1 MYYGYGYRSG
11 GSAGDTLAVIGIV
24 LAVVATVAICILVMP
39 KSKREQLTGFL
50 AKLHDIVNFKSL
62 IIEKILKVLY
72 VFFSCAAI
80 LVGFFEIF
88 AGVPFLLCLA
98 IIVLGPIVIR
108 LIYEGL
114 MLFII
119 CVQNVIE
126 INKKLDG
133 GLAQRPEQP
142 ALPAEPKMVF
152 CTQCGT
158 RYDAAAGPCPNCGAT
173 ND

>member
-1 MYYGYGYRSG
+1 MYGYSYSTRG
-11 GSAGDTLAVIGIV
+11 GSVATLGVVAVV
-24 LAVVATVAICILVMP
+24 LAIIATVVICILVMP
-39 KSKREQLTGFL
+39 KSKRGQLSGIL
-50 AKLHDIVNFKSL
+50 LKLHDIVNFKSL

-72 VFFSCAAI
+72 VFASCSVI

-88 AGVPFLLCLA
+88 AGQPFLLCLA
-98 IIVLGPIVIR
+98 VMVIGPFVVR

-133 GLAQRPEQP
+133 GLTAKPVTPP
-142 ALPAEPKMVF
+142 APPEPKLVF

-173 ND
+173 NQ

>member
-1 MYYGYGYRSG
+1 MFSYSYTSRG
-11 GSAGDTLAVIGIV
+11 GSGALGLVAFLLAI
-24 LAVVATVAICILVMP
+24 AATVAICILVMP
-39 KSKREQLTGFL
+39 KNKREGLSGFL
-50 AKLHDIVNFKSL
+50 LKLHEIVNFKSL

-72 VFFSCAAI
+72 VFCTCPTV
-80 LVGFFEIF
+80 LLGFFEIF
-88 AGVPFLLCLA
+88 AGMPFFGCLA
-98 IIVLGPIVIR
+98 LIVIGPFVVR

-133 GLAQRPEQP
+133 GLTAKPVAPP
-142 ALPAEPKMVF
+142 APAEPKMVF

-158 RYDAAAGPCPNCGAT
+158 RYDAAAGPCPNCGAR
-173 ND
+173 NQ

>member
-1 MYYGYGYRSG
+1 MYGYSYYSRGS
-11 GSAGDTLAVIGIV
+11 SAGTLGVIAVV
-24 LAVVATVAICILVMP
+24 LAIIATVAICVLVMP
-39 KSKREQLTGFL
+39 KSKRESLSGFL
-50 AKLHDIVNFKSL
+50 LKLHEIVNFKSL

-72 VFFSCAAI
+72 VFASCAVI

-88 AGVPFLLCLA
+88 AGMPFFACLA
-98 IIVLGPIVIR
+98 VIVIGPFVVR

-133 GLAQRPEQP
+133 GLTAKPVAPP
-142 ALPAEPKMVF
+142 APAEPKMVF

-173 ND
+173 NQ